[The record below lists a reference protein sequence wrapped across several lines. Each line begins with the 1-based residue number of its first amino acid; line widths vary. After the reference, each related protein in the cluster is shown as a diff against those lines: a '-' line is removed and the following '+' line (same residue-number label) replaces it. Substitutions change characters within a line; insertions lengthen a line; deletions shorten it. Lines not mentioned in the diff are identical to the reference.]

1 LQNCFAIADVER
13 NIENKIVL
21 LDGTSPDYQKLL
33 YKPKTEKTTCPEI
46 NSVTFTNDPPFDNL
60 KIPKCG
66 VNLETK
72 LYINQNNTICK
83 LDMKNLPNEVTTNC
97 LKIMKEH
104 SSEID
109 KIVVLIHGFLS
120 NFESTWLHDMKD
132 AIQSVESKTA
142 VIIVGWGDGMSELLS
157 YRQEA
162 GNTRYVA
169 AALFQLMKNIHQV
182 GDNHSFFP
190 WLRTTM
196 YTHCVGHSLGAHVCG
211 LSGKLM
217 DQESNVPKWDRISGM
232 DPAGPLF
239 FKDSEVSAYGF
250 YCTAKCTSAARLNY
264 SDGKIV
270 DVIHTD
276 GIPTNWGHIQYGTMT
291 RIGTVD
297 FYPGTKETAYGSF
310 QPECSV
316 VKDTVASCSHS
327 RSHEYYMASIKSAV
341 CLASRVCDEFNHHPF
356 PRNCLDLLHNRTRE
370 VTMGYWWTEAD
381 TTPGKYTVE
390 IKGDSPFCTKF
401 GN

>member
-1 LQNCFAIADVER
+1 MGSCVCAVQVKAASDSNFKSIMEKSILVSLVFLALQNCFAIADVER

-21 LDGTSPDYQKLL
+21 LDGTSPNYQKLL
-33 YKPKTEKTTCPEI
+33 YKPKNEKTTCPEI

-72 LYINQNNTICK
+72 LYINQ
-83 LDMKNLPNEVTTNC
+83 
-97 LKIMKEH
+97 
-104 SSEID
+104 ID

-190 WLRTTM
+190 WL
-196 YTHCVGHSLGAHVCG
+196 
-211 LSGKLM
+211 
-217 DQESNVPKWDRISGM
+217 
-232 DPAGPLF
+232 
-239 FKDSEVSAYGF
+239 
-250 YCTAKCTSAARLNY
+250 
-264 SDGKIV
+264 
-270 DVIHTD
+270 
-276 GIPTNWGHIQYGTMT
+276 
-291 RIGTVD
+291 
-297 FYPGTKETAYGSF
+297 
-310 QPECSV
+310 
-316 VKDTVASCSHS
+316 
-327 RSHEYYMASIKSAV
+327 
-341 CLASRVCDEFNHHPF
+341 
-356 PRNCLDLLHNRTRE
+356 
-370 VTMGYWWTEAD
+370 
-381 TTPGKYTVE
+381 
-390 IKGDSPFCTKF
+390 
-401 GN
+401 